1 MKLEKIKNGNIPT
14 HVAII
19 MDGNGRW
26 AKKRGMPRKYGHQV
40 GAENI
45 MKMARF
51 ADQLGIK
58 YLTVYAFSTE
68 NWSRPKDEV
77 DYLMTLPLE
86 LYKQEKENAE
96 KLKHNIIVKQ
106 VGRRSEFSDDLN
118 KLFDKF
124 YDETKHHTGL
134 QLNLAF
140 DYGFYE
146 ELNQAIEKMRQDGK
160 KTFHP
165 EDIYPYLYVDKPV
178 DLLIRTSG
186 EQRLSNFLLFQAG
199 YAEFYFTKKHWPAF
213 KEKDFLKAIRNYQ
226 NRNRRFGG
234 LK

>member
-45 MKMARF
+45 MKIARF

-86 LYKQEKENAE
+86 LYRQEKENAE

-106 VGRRSEFSDDLN
+106 VGRRSKFSADLN

-124 YDETKHHTGL
+124 YDDTKHHTGL

-160 KTFHP
+160 KTFQP

-213 KEKDFLKAIRNYQ
+213 KDKDFLKAIKKYQ

>member
-45 MKMARF
+45 MKIARF

-86 LYKQEKENAE
+86 LYRQEKENAE

-106 VGRRSEFSDDLN
+106 VGRRSKFSDDLN

-124 YDETKHHTGL
+124 YDDTKHHTGL

-160 KTFHP
+160 KTFQP

-213 KEKDFLKAIRNYQ
+213 KDKDFLKAIKKYQ

>member
-86 LYKQEKENAE
+86 LYRQEKENAE

-106 VGRRSEFSDDLN
+106 VGRRSKFSDDLN

-124 YDETKHHTGL
+124 YDDTKHHTGL

-160 KTFHP
+160 KTFQP

-213 KEKDFLKAIRNYQ
+213 KDKDFLKAIKNYQ

>member
-45 MKMARF
+45 MKTARF

-86 LYKQEKENAE
+86 LYRQEKENAE

-106 VGRRSEFSDDLN
+106 VGRRSKFSDDLN

-124 YDETKHHTGL
+124 YDDTKHHTGL

-160 KTFHP
+160 KTFQP

-213 KEKDFLKAIRNYQ
+213 KDKDFLKAIKKYQ

>member
-1 MKLEKIKNGNIPT
+1 MKLEQIKKDNIPN
-14 HVAII
+14 HVAVIL
-19 MDGNGRW
+19 DGNGRW
-26 AKKRGMPRKYGHQV
+26 AKKKGLPRKYGHQV

-45 MKMARF
+45 MKIARY

-96 KLKHNIIVKQ
+96 KYKHNIIVKQ
-106 VGRRSEFSDDLN
+106 VGRRSKFSNELIE
-118 KLFDKF
+118 LFDKF
-124 YDETKHHTGL
+124 YEETKHHTGL

-146 ELNQAIEKMRQDGK
+146 ELNHAIENMITDGK
-160 KTFHP
+160 TSFYQ
-165 EDIYPYLYVDKPV
+165 EDIYPYLYVNQPV

-186 EQRLSNFLLFQAG
+186 EQRLSNFLLYQAG

-213 KEKDFLKAIRNYQ
+213 KEKDLLKAIDIFQ
-226 NRNRRFGG
+226 HRNRRFGG

>member
-45 MKMARF
+45 MKIARF

-86 LYKQEKENAE
+86 LYRQEKENTE

-106 VGRRSEFSDDLN
+106 VGRRSKFSDDLN

-124 YDETKHHTGL
+124 YDDTKHHTGL

-160 KTFHP
+160 KTFQP

-213 KEKDFLKAIRNYQ
+213 KDKDFLKAIKNYQ

>member
-45 MKMARF
+45 MKIARF

-86 LYKQEKENAE
+86 LYRQEKENAE

-106 VGRRSEFSDDLN
+106 VGRRSKFSDDLN

-124 YDETKHHTGL
+124 YDDTKHHTGL

-160 KTFHP
+160 KTFQP

>member
-45 MKMARF
+45 MKIARF

-86 LYKQEKENAE
+86 LYRQEKENAE

-106 VGRRSEFSDDLN
+106 VGRRSKFSDDLN

-124 YDETKHHTGL
+124 YDDTKHHTGL

-160 KTFHP
+160 KTFQP

-213 KEKDFLKAIRNYQ
+213 KDKDFLKAIKNYQ

>member
-1 MKLEKIKNGNIPT
+1 MKLEQIKKGNIPT

-45 MKMARF
+45 MKIARF

-86 LYKQEKENAE
+86 LYRQEKENAE

-106 VGRRSEFSDDLN
+106 VGRRSKFSDDLN

-124 YDETKHHTGL
+124 YDDTKHHTGL

-160 KTFHP
+160 KTFQP

-213 KEKDFLKAIRNYQ
+213 KDKDFLKAIKNYQ

>member
-26 AKKRGMPRKYGHQV
+26 ARKRGMPRKYGHQV

-45 MKMARF
+45 MKIARF

-86 LYKQEKENAE
+86 LYRQEKENTE

-106 VGRRSEFSDDLN
+106 VGRRSKFSDDLN

-124 YDETKHHTGL
+124 YDDTKHHTGL

-160 KTFHP
+160 KTFQP

-213 KEKDFLKAIRNYQ
+213 KDKDFLKAIKNYQ